1 MEVSYPR
8 RFKRFSSRSYHPL
21 ASHPL
26 SVFASGRLPHRLA
39 SLQPSI
45 PKLYQ
50 IRHMELTSPGA
61 ATLRR
66 DPDQATGGGGTGDA
80 ETADVAL
87 AASGDGS
94 AFERLYRTHVARVHS
109 LARRVINPDVAD
121 DVTQDVFVRAWSK
134 LGTFRGEAAFGTWLH
149 RLAINV
155 ILARRTTLS
164 TERGRYHDAENA
176 LDAVPGRPVVHEL
189 SLDFQQAIGRLPD
202 GAREVFVLHDVEG
215 YKHEEIADTLRIVP
229 GTSKSQLHHATT
241 ALPKQQ

>member
-1 MEVSYPR
+1 
-8 RFKRFSSRSYHPL
+8 
-21 ASHPL
+21 
-26 SVFASGRLPHRLA
+26 
-39 SLQPSI
+39 
-45 PKLYQ
+45 
-50 IRHMELTSPGA
+50 MELTSPGA

-109 LARRVINPDVAD
+109 LARRMINPDVAD

-149 RLAINV
+149 RVAINV
-155 ILARRTTLS
+155 ILARRTTLG
-164 TERGRYHDAENA
+164 TERGRYYDAENV
-176 LDAVPGRPVVHEL
+176 LDALPGRPMVHDL

-215 YKHEEIADTLRIVP
+215 YKHEEIADMLGIVP
-229 GTSKSQLHHATT
+229 GTSKSQLHHARM
-241 ALPKQQ
+241 ALRKHLE

>member
-8 RFKRFSSRSYHPL
+8 GFKRVSSRSYHPP

-109 LARRVINPDVAD
+109 LARRMINPDVAD
-121 DVTQDVFVRAWSK
+121 DVTQDVFVRAW
-134 LGTFRGEAAFGTWLH
+134 
-149 RLAINV
+149 
-155 ILARRTTLS
+155 TTLG
-164 TERGRYHDAENA
+164 TERGRYYDAENA
-176 LDAVPGRPVVHEL
+176 LDALPGRPMVHDL

-215 YKHEEIADTLRIVP
+215 YKHEEIADMLGIVP
-229 GTSKSQLHHATT
+229 GTSKSQLHHARM
-241 ALPKQQ
+241 ALRKHLE